1 MNPQNSRAWN
11 RMFRFCLPLIVAGLL
26 LPVGSIRAEASDEE
40 LSWELKMELLAPVQS
55 WVAKNTKDRNADGV
69 NHRKGI
75 ASKLPR
81 KVDDETFEVTVHIA
95 TAESNHVLTERY
107 LLVVKKSGG
116 GWEVAEAEVVDSRV
130 SLYRETGGGC
140 FPFEQF
146 SFDREGLKMSAKGGK
161 MCEWYLE
168 GRISGFA
175 LRADDMSYSYT
186 VPKNVSLAQ
195 QTGHDFYA
203 LQKLML
209 KDHSADLVFPPAG
222 IFFDCDI
229 DTCDRLIEESFD
241 GLDHANPEKRVEFTY
256 ETDDP
261 NLPGWARRLMDDE
274 YKGRRS
280 NAFKGFRTLDWPGNV
295 RYQVFISRDLKDI
308 DSGLFMTFNN
318 WAGWEITVGVVPKR
332 RDMPNQLQGRIFG
345 YYSEETLKN
354 SLPYEIERR
363 EGLQE
368 RWFEV
373 FSVKGEVDL
382 GLDDPEIIEGDLEFG
397 LTIKQEVEELPFFII
412 SFSDRNLTGGDK
424 AAPLSVN
431 SVQMDGEE
439 LTWVRTSPLSGRVIL
454 PEKVPAGTRIKLRM
468 IFATRAMK
476 KYTHSFSAMNR
487 QGWMPFVRFGDIIDE
502 FELTIRSPAD
512 YQILGVGHR
521 ESETVEGDVR
531 ISHWKA
537 ESPVNFPTIIMG
549 KYRSDMA
556 KFDAYKKDGKT
567 VIPVRVSVDEASFM
581 NFGIRGTELREV
593 AEQAANSINLYTQV
607 SGLEYPF
614 GELNLVNDAR
624 GGLYGQAPS
633 SIIYLGSAVFMGE
646 AELLKNPFL
655 TNPSRISKFKRS
667 VIPHEVGH
675 QWWGNT
681 IANAND
687 RNYWFV
693 ESLAEYFSALYIE
706 QAFGWNAYVDKVNE
720 WRGNILN
727 SNLKANVQNA
737 STLFAGERGGGR
749 GETDGYTAAV
759 YNKGP
764 YAFHMLRETF
774 KDPTIEERGP
784 LGADARFFTFLKLF
798 CRELAEKREIVSLD
812 IQHAAE
818 SGLGGTDQDGNRVN
832 VDLSWFFDQWIRGS
846 GIPQYTFKYDVRR
859 AEDGGYVVDGVI
871 KQRVVIG
878 SGKDLTTLEDR
889 LYRGIVYVS
898 AKAKGAAYKH
908 RVIINAVETPFQFK
922 VAKKPFDVVLNDD
935 GEMLALDVAT
945 Q

>member
-1 MNPQNSRAWN
+1 MNSQNRRTWN
-11 RMFRFCLPLIVAGLL
+11 RMFRLFLPAIVVGLL
-26 LPVGSIRAEASDEE
+26 LSSGFVQAEAPEE
-40 LSWELKMELLAPVQS
+40 EMSWELKQKVITPVQI
-55 WVAKNTKDRNADGV
+55 WVAKSTKDRNADGV
-69 NHRKGI
+69 NHRRGVV
-75 ASKLPR
+75 SKLP
-81 KVDDETFEVTVHIA
+81 KKIDDETYELTVHIA

-107 LLVVKKSGG
+107 RVTVKKSGG
-116 GWEVAEAEVVDSRV
+116 SWEVAENEVVDSHV
-130 SLYRETGGGC
+130 ALYRETGGGC
-140 FPFEQF
+140 FPFKEF
-146 SFDREGLKMSAKGGK
+146 KFDREGLKMAAKDGH

-175 LRADDMSYSYT
+175 LSADEVTYGWQPPAD
-186 VPKNVSLAQ
+186 VSLIQ
-195 QTGHDFYA
+195 HNGHDFYA
-203 LQKLML
+203 LHKLMA
-209 KDHSADLVFPPAG
+209 KDHSADLVYEPAG
-222 IFFDCDI
+222 IFFDCDV
-229 DTCDRLIEESFD
+229 DTCDKLIEESFV
-241 GLDHANPEKRVEFTY
+241 GLDHASPEKRIDFDY
-256 ETDDP
+256 EADEP
-261 NLPGWARRLMDDE
+261 NVPPWAGRLMRDE

-280 NAFKGFRTLDWPGNV
+280 NAFKGFRPLDRPGNV
-295 RYQVFISRDLKDI
+295 RYQAFISRDLKDLS
-308 DSGLFMTFNN
+308 SGLYMNYNN
-318 WAGWEITVGVVPKR
+318 WAGWEITVGVAPKR
-332 RDMPNQLQGRIFG
+332 WDMPDQLQGKIFG
-345 YYSEETLKN
+345 YYSEETLRDSK
-354 SLPYEIERR
+354 PYEIERR

-373 FSVKGEVDL
+373 FSVSGEVDL
-382 GLDDPEIIEGDLEFG
+382 GLDDPEMIEGDLEFG
-397 LTIKQEVEELPFFII
+397 LTIKQEVRELPFFII
-412 SFSDRNLTGGDK
+412 SFTDRNLTGNDK
-424 AAPLSVN
+424 TAPLSVN
-431 SVQMDGEE
+431 SVQMNGEE

-454 PEKVPAGTRIKLRM
+454 PEKVPAGTKVKLRM
-468 IFATRAMK
+468 NFATRAMK
-476 KYTHSFSAMNR
+476 KYTHSFSAMSR

-521 ESETVEGDVR
+521 ESERVEGDVR

-549 KYRSDMA
+549 KYRSDTA

-567 VIPVRVSVDEASFM
+567 VIPVRVSVDEASFA

-593 AEQAANSINLYTQV
+593 AEQAANSINLYTEV

-633 SIIYLGSAVFMGE
+633 SIIYLGSAVFIGE
-646 AELLKNPFL
+646 GELANNPGF
-655 TNPSRISKFKRS
+655 TDPSQISKFKRS

-693 ESLAEYFSALYIE
+693 ESLAEYFSALYVE
-706 QAFGWNAYVDKVNE
+706 QAFGWDAYVDKVKE
-720 WRGNILN
+720 WRSNVLN

-774 KDPTIEERGP
+774 KDPSIEERGP

-798 CRELAEKREIVSLD
+798 CRELAEKREIVTLD

-818 SGLGGTDQDGNRVN
+818 SGLGGTDQNGNRVN

-846 GIPQYTFKYDVRR
+846 GIPQYTFSYDVRR

-878 SGKDLTTLEDR
+878 NGKDGAVLKDR
-889 LYRGIVYVS
+889 LYRGIVYVT
-898 AKAKGAAYKH
+898 AKVKGDNIKQ

-922 VAKKPFDVVLNDD
+922 VPKKPFDVVLNDD

-945 Q
+945 K